1 MQLHPPSRTAHLKG
15 GSIGSGFWT
24 LEDSPSK
31 CWPSLQQVMFW
42 QHWAT
47 LQRSIVQLISCQRLP
62 SSTLGTENDTQTGRS
77 TDKGV
82 DVFSMIPETLYAGN
96 KTRGPGCAAWRVCMP
111 FILEPGK
118 ETQDDISNQAVQ
130 NFRLAQLCVME
141 SQSLQVTGCRFI
153 HVLFLC

>member
-1 MQLHPPSRTAHLKG
+1 MQLHPWCRTAQLKE

-31 CWPSLQQVMFW
+31 CWPSLQQVLFW

-47 LQRSIVQLISCQRLP
+47 LQRSIVQLISCQSLP

-82 DVFSMIPETLYAGN
+82 DVFSVIPETLYAGN
-96 KTRGPGCAAWRVCMP
+96 KTRGPGCAAWRVGMP
-111 FILEPGK
+111 FILVPGK
-118 ETQDDISNQAVQ
+118 ETQEDNSTQAVQ
-130 NFRLAQLCVME
+130 DVCLAQFCVME

-153 HVLFLC
+153 HVLCLC